1 MQMAQSH
8 QPKRFSPIHLRICVM
23 HWHGLSAGEIA
34 SAVRRTPQTVSNVIN
49 SDEGMEILAELGR
62 RSLDTV
68 MEVQAVAQAYAP
80 SAIEQLVHLMFESK
94 DDRVRKTSC
103 TDILAI
109 AGHQPVK
116 RIAIERPDPV
126 SEKYRE
132 MTEDQI
138 KEKLLA
144 ELGAVASAT
153 EENRTV
159 H

>member
-1 MQMAQSH
+1 M
-8 QPKRFSPIHLRICVM
+8 RICVL
-23 HWHGLSAGEIA
+23 HWNGLSAAEVA

-68 MEVQAVAQAYAP
+68 LDVQATAQAYAP
-80 SAIEQLVHLMFESK
+80 SAIEELVRLMFESK

-126 SEKYRE
+126 VDRYRE
-132 MTEDQI
+132 MTEEQI

-144 ELGAVASAT
+144 ELGAVSARQ